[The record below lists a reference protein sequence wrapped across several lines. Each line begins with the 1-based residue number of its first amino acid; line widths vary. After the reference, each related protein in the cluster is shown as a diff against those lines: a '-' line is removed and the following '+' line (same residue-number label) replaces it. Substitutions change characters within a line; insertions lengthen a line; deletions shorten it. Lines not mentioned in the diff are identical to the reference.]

1 MSRRPSH
8 PLLHGTAVT
17 ALGTLASRVLGMLR
31 DTATAALLGLAAGG
45 VADAFLTAY
54 RIPNLLRRMFGEGAL
69 TASYL
74 PVFTAEYARAPQ
86 SAWNLAAVLLSLLA
100 IFLGAVVVLSELLF
114 GLLWLRFEDWP
125 DVQLM
130 FGLAAVM
137 MPYLMLVCLAA
148 QISATLQARMH
159 FGVPALTPVV
169 LNLSWLAA
177 AWLVA
182 PRVTSD
188 PRRQAYVLAAAIVF
202 AGVMQVLV
210 QLPALW
216 ASGFRWSFDLSAAWT
231 PLRTV
236 VRNLLPMLFGL
247 AVTQINT
254 FVDGLLAWGLSRAPH
269 DPEMIPWLGDALRYP
284 LQRGA
289 AAAVYYSERVY
300 EFPLGIL
307 GMAVAT
313 AIFPLLS
320 QHAARNDRDR
330 LGQDLSLGL
339 RMVLFLGLPAGVGL
353 MLLAA
358 PVVELLFQ
366 RGEFTAADAHR
377 AANMLFWYSAS
388 VWAYCATPVVIRAF
402 YALGQAHIPVRVA
415 AGMVVLNISLNLLLI
430 WPFAEVGLALST
442 AICGV
447 VQLAWLVALLVRRRI
462 PLEWTPL
469 AATAVRTIVATGAMA
484 AATAALLWHLEPK
497 PEIVTKLMRVVVPV
511 LFGIATYCAAYLLVG
526 RRELTTLLVSQQP
539 GHSPFDAD

>member
-1 MSRRPSH
+1 MSTHSLH
-8 PLLHGTAVT
+8 PLLRGTAVT

-31 DTATAALLGLAAGG
+31 DAATAALLGLASGG

-74 PVFTAEYARAPQ
+74 PVFTTEYERSPR
-86 SAWNLAAVLLSLLA
+86 SAWNLAAVMLGLLTV
-100 IFLGAVVVLSELLF
+100 FLGTVVALGATLL
-114 GLLWLRFEDWP
+114 GLLWHRFAHLP

-148 QISATLQARMH
+148 QISATLQARMR
-159 FGVPALTPVV
+159 FGMPALTPVV
-169 LNLSWLAA
+169 LNSTWLAA
-177 AWLVA
+177 ALLVA
-182 PRVTSD
+182 PRLTSD
-188 PRRQAYVLAAAIVF
+188 PRQQAYVLAGAIVL
-202 AGVMQVLV
+202 AGLLQVLV
-210 QLPALW
+210 QLPTLW
-216 ASGFRWSFDLSAAWT
+216 RCGFRWSFDLPGAWA

-236 VRNLLPMLFGL
+236 VRKLLPMLFGL

-254 FVDGLLAWGLSRAPH
+254 FLDGLIAWGLACASHEPQF
-269 DPEMIPWLGDALRYP
+269 IPWLGEALRYP

-289 AAAVYYSERVY
+289 AAAVYYAERVY

-320 QHAARNDRDR
+320 QHAARNDRAR
-330 LGQDLSLGL
+330 LGQDLTLGL
-339 RMVLFLGLPAGVGL
+339 RMVIFLGLPAGVGL
-353 MLLAA
+353 MLLSA

-366 RGEFTAADAHR
+366 RGEFTAADAQR
-377 AANMLFWYSAS
+377 AAKMLFWYSAS

-402 YALGQAHIPVRVA
+402 YALGQTHIPVRVA
-415 AGMVVLNISLNLLLI
+415 AAMVVLNVTLNLLLI

-447 VQLAWLVALLVRRRI
+447 VQLAWLVILLAHRR
-462 PLEWTPL
+462 TPL
-469 AATAVRTIVATGAMA
+469 DWIHLVATTGRTIAATVAMA
-484 AATAALLWHLEPK
+484 AIAATVLCHLEPK
-497 PEIVTKLMRVVVPV
+497 PEIVAKLLRVVVPMLCGV
-511 LFGIATYCAAYLLVG
+511 SAYFATYYLLG
-526 RRELTTLLVSQQP
+526 RRELAILLGSQQP